1 LYRIYPSLKEL
12 EKQITGQKTFS
23 SFACSLMKTGGYSKV
38 LNSPGPANSF
48 DSERFKRPNQLFFE
62 ISDNRTTG

>member
-1 LYRIYPSLKEL
+1 LLENIKHCCIVYTRLKEL

-23 SFACSLMKTGGYSKV
+23 SFACPLMKTGRYLKV

-48 DSERFKRPNQLFFE
+48 DSERFKKTKPTIL
-62 ISDNRTTG
+62 